1 MPQLTVAGRQFEVDC
16 VVFDKD
22 GTLMDF
28 ERAWGQRTVNWIS
41 SMVSAVSGDGA
52 LRAAMFQTI
61 GYDEQTRQVA
71 ADGPILCLAGD
82 KLATLA
88 AGVLFAQQAVPWHA
102 AEKIAIDTIWD
113 TYGHPLRP
121 EEIHPVGDVAGTVR
135 RLREAGIRIAVA
147 TADNRD
153 VSEQCLAILGINR
166 DVAVMACGDDPLPQK
181 PDARLLPWIAGQV
194 GSEPAKM
201 LMVGDTINDMLT
213 GRNGGAAGC
222 IGVGM
227 NEHHGQSVLAPYADA
242 VVSTIAE
249 LCVQGG

>member
-1 MPQLTVAGRQFEVDC
+1 
-16 VVFDKD
+16 
-22 GTLMDF
+22 MDF
-28 ERAWGQRTVNWIS
+28 EHAWGQRTVNWIDL
-41 SMVSAVSGDGA
+41 MVSTVSGDGA
-52 LRAAMFQTI
+52 LRKAMFRTI

-88 AGVLFAQQAVPWHA
+88 AGVLYAEQGIPWHA
-102 AEKIAIDTIWD
+102 AEKIAVDSVWAS
-113 TYGHPLRP
+113 YGDPLNP

-135 RLREAGIRIAVA
+135 RLRDAGIRIAVA

-153 VSEQCLAILGINR
+153 VSEQCLQILGIDR

-181 PDARLLPWIAGQV
+181 PDARLLPWIADQV
-194 GSEPAKM
+194 GTEPAKM

-222 IGVGM
+222 VGVGL
-227 NEHHGQSVLAPYADA
+227 NKHHGLSVLAPYADA
-242 VVSTIAE
+242 VVSSIAE
-249 LCVQGG
+249 LRVDGG